1 MAINSLKPKQF
12 TKKLL
17 SVLPERARAVLAS
30 RYGLDSG
37 EKKTLESIGE
47 KYGITRERVRQIE
60 NYSIEHIK
68 KSDFFRREQ
77 AVFLELERLMRELGS
92 VLSEDELLDLIAK
105 KEDLKN
111 HIHLY
116 LVLGEAFRKEKEDE
130 DFKDRWHVDGEL
142 SNTVHTALRSL
153 YGSLEE
159 NDLIPESEILAM
171 FKEHLKQLP
180 EKHKEESV
188 LRRWLGLSKR
198 ISRNPLGEWGVAHSP
213 GVRAKGIRDLAYLA
227 IRRHGSPMHFTE
239 VAKVIGKMFEK
250 RAHVATCH
258 NELIKDPRF
267 VLVGRGLYAL
277 SEWGYSTGVVRDVI
291 RDVLKKNGPMTRE
304 EVIQKVLKE
313 RYVKPNTIIVNLQN
327 PQYFRKDSSGKYSAV
342 A

>member
-1 MAINSLKPKQF
+1 MNSLKPKQF
-12 TKKLL
+12 TKRLL
-17 SVLPERARAVLAS
+17 AALPERARAVLSS
-30 RYGLDSG
+30 RYGLDDG

-47 KYGITRERVRQIE
+47 RYGITRERVRQIE
-60 NYSIEHIK
+60 NYSIEQIK

-77 AVFLELERLMRELGS
+77 AVFTELERLMQELGS
-92 VLSEDELLDLIAK
+92 VISEEDLLDLIAK
-105 KEDLKN
+105 KEELKN
-111 HIHLY
+111 HIYLY
-116 LVLGEAFRKEKEDE
+116 LVLGDAFRKEKEDDE
-130 DFKDRWHVDGEL
+130 FKDRWHVDSDL
-142 SNTVHTALRSL
+142 SGAVHGALRNL
-153 YGSLEE
+153 YKNLEE
-159 NDLIPESEILAM
+159 SDLVPEPEMLGL
-171 FKEHLKQLP
+171 FKDQLKGVP
-180 EKHKEESV
+180 ERHKEEGV
-188 LRRWLGLSKR
+188 LRRWLGISKK
-198 ISRNPLGEWGVAHSP
+198 IARNPLGEWGVAHSP

-291 RDVLKKNGPMTRE
+291 RDVLKKSGPMSRE
-304 EVIQKVLKE
+304 EVIEKVLKE

-327 PQYFRKDSSGKYSAV
+327 PQYFRKDNSGRYTTT
-342 A
+342 